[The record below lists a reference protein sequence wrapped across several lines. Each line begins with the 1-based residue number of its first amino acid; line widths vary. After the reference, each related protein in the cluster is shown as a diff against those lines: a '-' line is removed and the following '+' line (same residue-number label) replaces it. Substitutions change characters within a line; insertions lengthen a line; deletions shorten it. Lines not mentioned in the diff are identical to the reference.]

1 MVYII
6 VTSSVFGFKVLI
18 YNFFVVL
25 WFNVNFISV
34 QTVYIRHFFNDLL
47 YLLYSYIWMWMPHD
61 KLIFPEI
68 ILKYPQYPL
77 ERIWPPFI
85 YIAYQA
91 RKSIKI
97 KEHEILLS
105 KKGGCDERQRRSLLS
120 LLFLLLF
127 LLLLLLLFLFL
138 LLSHSISV
146 DIIRY
151 RLISS
156 WR

>member
-18 YNFFVVL
+18 YNFFVFL

-105 KKGGCDERQRRSLLS
+105 KKAGATSGNAAPFYPFYFFFYFYFYFFFCFCFFFCL
-120 LLFLLLF
+120 
-127 LLLLLLLFLFL
+127 
-138 LLSHSISV
+138 
-146 DIIRY
+146 IRY
-151 RLISS
+151 RSISYDIA
-156 WR
+156 